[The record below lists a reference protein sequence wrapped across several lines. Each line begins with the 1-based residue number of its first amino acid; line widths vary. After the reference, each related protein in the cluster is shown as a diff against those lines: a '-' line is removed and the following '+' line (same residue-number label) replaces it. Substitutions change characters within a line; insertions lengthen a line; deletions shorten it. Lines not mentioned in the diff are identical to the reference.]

1 MIFFKAF
8 SINSNILALA
18 LDLIL
23 ETLNLVYRF
32 IFSGTVT
39 SSMKQ
44 YYKLAGKSRRED
56 SFHVAFGQKLT
67 NMNNI
72 MRSIFGK
79 LFYYYSGKRLIMP
92 L

>member
-1 MIFFKAF
+1 
-8 SINSNILALA
+8 
-18 LDLIL
+18 
-23 ETLNLVYRF
+23 
-32 IFSGTVT
+32 
-39 SSMKQ
+39 MKQ